1 MEFWLMIMLYPKCY
15 ILNYIIIGDNLLA
28 KEDVIAYEETEI
40 EHAEIIDY
48 RRLMVTL
55 TNSNIV

>member
-1 MEFWLMIMLYPKCY
+1 MLYPKCY

-48 RRLMVTL
+48 GRLMVTL